1 LSTRTSTGI
10 GGSAMFGG
18 SARSETRWECLPEK
32 KGLVDK
38 MADKKTVHDV
48 TYDLLRSLGLTTV
61 FGNPGSTEETFLKNF
76 PDDFTYVLGLQ
87 EASVLAMADGFAQ
100 STGKPALVNVHTGAG
115 TGNAMGSL
123 VAAYKGNIPLIVTAG
138 QQTREMVLCEPYLT
152 NTDETLLPQPWV
164 KWAYEPK
171 RAEDVPAA
179 FMRAYA
185 VALQPPAGPVYL
197 SIPLDD
203 WEKPA
208 LGPAVIRTV
217 SHRVSPDAER
227 LRRFA
232 DRINRAKR
240 PLLVFGPEVDRS
252 GAWDAGV
259 AFAEKVGAP
268 VYGSPLPD
276 RVSFPEDHRLSQ
288 GPLPMTIAGVTE
300 ILRGHDL
307 VVVIGAQVFRY
318 YPYVAGEYLPEG
330 TELLQITADPAL
342 AGAAPVGDSVLGD
355 ALLALDQL
363 VGMVDDHSDRPV
375 PTKPVRRSAVDWA
388 ASPPLAPDAV
398 WSALSAVKPA
408 DSPLVTESTSTMA
421 QQLRWLPTTRPGSF
435 FATASGGIGWGVP
448 AAVGIAL
455 GDRARGVKRTVVAT
469 IGDGSFQYSV
479 QAIWTAAQHR
489 LPVVFVVMRNEE
501 YSILKS
507 FAVLEKTPG
516 VPGLD
521 LPGLDIAS
529 IAAGFG
535 CWTVNVDNT
544 EKLAREF
551 TSALD
556 ADGPTVIVVPTKP
569 QPAHLG

>member
-1 LSTRTSTGI
+1 
-10 GGSAMFGG
+10 
-18 SARSETRWECLPEK
+18 
-32 KGLVDK
+32 
-38 MADKKTVHDV
+38 MADAKSVHEV
-48 TYDLLRSLGLTTV
+48 TYDLLRELGLTTV

-87 EASVLAMADGFAQ
+87 EASVVAMADGFAQ
-100 STGKPALVNVHTGAG
+100 STGKPALVNVHTAAG
-115 TGNAMGSL
+115 MGNAMGNL

-152 NTDETLLPQPWV
+152 NKDETVFPQPWV

-179 FMRAYA
+179 IMRAYA
-185 VALQPPAGPVYL
+185 VALQPPAGPVFV

-208 LGPAVIRTV
+208 LGPAVVRTV

-227 LRRFA
+227 LRGFA
-232 DRINRAKR
+232 SAST
-240 PLLVFGPEVDRS
+240 VRS
-252 GAWDAGV
+252 GHCWCSGRRSIAAVPGMPAWRSRRRSARRYTAARCPTGH
-259 AFAEKVGAP
+259 P
-268 VYGSPLPD
+268 SP
-276 RVSFPEDHRLSQ
+276 RITGYIQ
-288 GPLPMTIAGVTE
+288 GQLPMTIAGVTE
-300 ILRGHDL
+300 VLRGHDL

-330 TELLQITADPAL
+330 TELLQITADPGL

-355 ALLALDQL
+355 TLLALEQL
-363 VGMVDDHSDRPV
+363 VGMVDDHSDRAV
-375 PTKPVRRSAVDWA
+375 PTRQVPTSAVDVTGSA
-388 ASPPLAPDAV
+388 PLEPDAV
-398 WSALSAVKPA
+398 WSTLRTVTPA

-421 QQLRWLPTTRPGSF
+421 QQLRFLPSTRPGSF
-435 FATASGGIGWGVP
+435 FATASGGIGWGLP

-455 GDRARGVKRTVVAT
+455 GDRARGVKRHVLAT

-479 QAIWTAAQHR
+479 QALYTAAQHR
-489 LPVVFVVMRNEE
+489 LPIVFVAMRNGE

-516 VPGLD
+516 VPALD

-529 IAAGFG
+529 LATGFG
-535 CWTVNVDNT
+535 CRAVNVDSC
-544 EKLAREF
+544 EKLAHEF
-551 TSALD
+551 NAALK
-556 ADGPTVIVVPTKP
+556 ADGPTVIVVPTKV
-569 QPAHLG
+569 QAAHLG

>member
-1 LSTRTSTGI
+1 
-10 GGSAMFGG
+10 
-18 SARSETRWECLPEK
+18 
-32 KGLVDK
+32 
-38 MADKKTVHDV
+38 MAGKRTVHDV

-61 FGNPGSTEETFLKNF
+61 FGNPGSTEQTFLKNF

-100 STGKPALVNVHTGAG
+100 STGGPALVNVHTSAG
-115 TGNAMGSL
+115 MGNAMGSL

-138 QQTREMVLCEPYLT
+138 QQTREMVLCEPYLA
-152 NTDETLLPQPWV
+152 NRDENLLPLPWV
-164 KWAYEPK
+164 KWAYQPA

-185 VALQPPAGPVYL
+185 VALQPPAGPVFL

-208 LGPAVIRTV
+208 LGPAVVRTV
-217 SHRVSPDAER
+217 SHRVSPDTER
-227 LRRFA
+227 LHSFA
-232 DRINRAKR
+232 DRINRAQR
-240 PLLVFGPEVDRS
+240 PLLVFGPEVDRC
-252 GAWDAGV
+252 GAWEAGV
-259 AFAEKVGAP
+259 LFAEKVGAP

-276 RVSFPEDHRLSQ
+276 RVSFPENHRLYQ
-288 GPLPMTIAGVTE
+288 GQLPMTIAGVTE
-300 ILRGHDL
+300 VLRGHDL

-330 TELLQITADPAL
+330 TELVQITADPGL

-355 ALLALDQL
+355 ALLALEQL
-363 VGMVDDHSDRPV
+363 LGMVDDHSDRLV
-375 PTKPVRRSAVDWA
+375 PTVQVRSTRGDWA
-388 ASPPLAPDAV
+388 ASPPLSPDAV
-398 WSALSAVKPA
+398 WSALSTVKPA

-421 QQLRWLPTTRPGSF
+421 QQLRWLPTTRPASF

-535 CWTVNVDNT
+535 CRAVNVDST

-551 TSALD
+551 TNALD